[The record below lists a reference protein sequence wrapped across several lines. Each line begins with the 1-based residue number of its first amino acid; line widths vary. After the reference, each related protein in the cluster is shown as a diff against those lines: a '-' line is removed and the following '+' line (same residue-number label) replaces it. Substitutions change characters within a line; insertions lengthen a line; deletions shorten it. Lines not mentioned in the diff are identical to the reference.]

1 MPLQE
6 SALQEAVPRESA
18 FQEAALRVRGL
29 SIRFGGV
36 LAVDQM
42 SLDVGAREIVGLIG
56 PNGAGKT
63 TFINCISGA
72 YRPQSGEATWNGRP
86 LLGRA
91 PHQIIRDG
99 VVRTFQNVASIHDLS
114 VLDVVK
120 LGAAMRP
127 DATAWQRLSTM
138 LSPERGRDAE
148 LIEGVLRPL
157 RLADVANKP
166 MQSLSYGLR
175 KAVDLARALAAHP
188 RILLLDEPVAGLTA
202 QEGAVMSEV
211 IRDVRD
217 RHGCAVVMVEHKM
230 DVVNAT
236 CERIV
241 VMASGARIF
250 EGSPAEVQSD
260 AGVRRVY
267 LGEP

>member
-1 MPLQE
+1 
-6 SALQEAVPRESA
+6 
-18 FQEAALRVRGL
+18 VRDV

-36 LAVDQM
+36 LAVDRM
-42 SLDVGAREIVGLIG
+42 SIDVAPREIVGLIG

-72 YRPQSGEATWNGRP
+72 YRPQSGEASWNGTP

-99 VVRTFQNVASIHDLS
+99 VVRTFQNVASIHDLT

-127 DATAWQRLSTM
+127 GRGAWSRLRDM
-138 LSPERGRDAE
+138 IGPERARDRH
-148 LIEGVLRPL
+148 LIETVLQPL
-157 RLADVANKP
+157 RLADVAAQP
-166 MQSLSYGLR
+166 LQSLSYGLR
-175 KAVDLARALAAHP
+175 KAVDLARALAARP
-188 RILLLDEPVAGLTA
+188 QMLLLDEPVAGLTA
-202 QEGAVMSEV
+202 QEGAVMAGV

-217 RHGCAVVMVEHKM
+217 RHCCAVVMVEHKM

-236 CERIV
+236 CDRIV

>member
-1 MPLQE
+1 MVLQTT
-6 SALQEAVPRESA
+6 ALHD
-18 FQEAALRVRGL
+18 AALRDTSLQVRGL

-42 SLDVGAREIVGLIG
+42 SLDVAAGEIVGLIG

-91 PHQIIRDG
+91 PHQIIREG

-127 DATAWQRLSTM
+127 DATAWRRLRTM
-138 LSPERGRDAE
+138 VSPERVRDAD
-148 LIEGVLRPL
+148 LIDRVLRPL
-157 RLADVANKP
+157 RLADVARQP

-188 RILLLDEPVAGLTA
+188 RMLLLDEPVAGLTA
-202 QEGAVMSEV
+202 QEGAVMSGV

-236 CERIV
+236 CDRIV

-260 AGVRRVY
+260 ADVRRVY